1 MMGAVEI
8 IACPFNSSGTR
19 DGVARMPE
27 VLLAAGLAAIVPDAR
42 VVWADVPVGDPGRG
56 ASGLLAEG
64 ALTATVASVADRVS
78 QAWAGEAPVV
88 VVGGDC
94 PVLLGALVAARWQGI
109 DAGLV
114 FVDGHE
120 DAWDPHRS
128 PTGEAADS
136 EIALALGLVRGP
148 STLAPLLPCLSPAG
162 LLQLGPRD
170 AAELAQARQ
179 PSLAGQV
186 SLLTGDRLAAPD
198 GLQTGCQMAA
208 DLVLVRP
215 RWWLHIDLDVLS
227 TAALAA
233 VDYQQP
239 GGLSWDQLRQLITA
253 LIRLGGCAGIS
264 VCIYNPDLDQGAA
277 ADQIARYI
285 ADAAHTLTSGA
296 G

>member
-1 MMGAVEI
+1 MDV

-27 VLLAAGLAAIVPDAR
+27 ALLAAGLAAMIPDAH
-42 VVWADVPVGDPGRG
+42 VVWADVPDADPRRG
-56 ASGLLAEG
+56 PSGLLAEG
-64 ALTATVASVADRVS
+64 ALTAMVVSVADRVS
-78 QAWAGEAPVV
+78 PAWAGGSPAV

-94 PVLLGALVAARWQGI
+94 PVLLGALVAARRQGI
-109 DAGLV
+109 DPGLV

-136 EIALALGLVRGP
+136 ETALALGLARGP
-148 STLAPLLPCLSPAG
+148 DTLASLLPCLSPSG

-170 AAELAQARQ
+170 ASELAQAGQ
-179 PSLAGQV
+179 PSLTGQV

-198 GLQTGCQMAA
+198 GLETGCRMAA
-208 DLVLVRP
+208 DLMSVHP
-215 RWWLHIDLDVLS
+215 YWWLHVDLDVLS
-227 TAALAA
+227 TTALTA

-239 GGLSWDQLRQLITA
+239 GGLSWAQLRELTTA
-253 LIRLGGCAGIS
+253 LIGLGGCTGIS

-285 ADAAHTLTSGA
+285 ADTAQTLTAATG
-296 G
+296 